1 MGGNLTGTEWWV
13 YHIYYNAEGT
23 DGGEVN
29 SVYQILNVRENSM
42 NRYKVKYNAVGENE
56 DGSFEII
63 RWNPHTATRVPEV
76 TVEKLEA
83 VA

>member
-1 MGGNLTGTEWWV
+1 M

-42 NRYKVKYNAVGENE
+42 NRYKVKYNAVGQNE
-56 DGSFEII
+56 D
-63 RWNPHTATRVPEV
+63 HKCT
-76 TVEKLEA
+76 K
-83 VA
+83 